1 MTRRMGLTVALL
13 VLTAFLAASSV
24 AVSRARRDRTPPDIV
39 VRLEPQVIA
48 ERPFEV
54 YLSADEPVT
63 YTLRYGDTVSTRVSQ
78 NDAQSPLSLTGLPGS
93 EELLVTATDEAGN
106 SSARSYS
113 VYGVPI
119 PQPLIKTPKAVVPG
133 EPFSVR
139 VVWAPESVRAAS
151 LTLSV
156 DGRPLET
163 FEEGAARVGLASVPL
178 GTPPGEGVVGL
189 ELTDQYGRNV
199 HVTRLLTV
207 LADPHPIQ
215 ELALPAALLASST
228 PENEVLEAQVL
239 QDAYA
244 RAARTST
251 PPLEPFL
258 LPITGRSTSGY
269 GTPRRYE
276 RGGAVIYHEGA
287 DIAAPVGTPVRA
299 TNAGRVLVADFF
311 PIKGGLVVI
320 DHGGGVSS
328 LYFHQS
334 KILVKAGDWVERGDV
349 IGEVGTTG
357 RSTGPHLHW
366 EMRVNG
372 VTSDPLAWVDKV
384 LP

>member
-1 MTRRMGLTVALL
+1 MGLTVALL

-24 AVSRARRDRTPPDIV
+24 AVSRARRDRTPPDV
-39 VRLEPQVIA
+39 VVGLEPQVIA

-54 YLSADEPVT
+54 FLSADEPIT
-63 YTLRYGDTVSTRVSQ
+63 YTLRYGDTVLMRVSQ
-78 NDAQSPLSLTGLPGS
+78 DDAQSPLSLTGLPGP

-106 SSARSYS
+106 SSARSYF
-113 VYGVPI
+113 VYGVPAL
-119 PQPLIKTPKAVVPG
+119 QPLVKMPREVVPG

-139 VVWAPESVRAAS
+139 VVWAPENVRAAS

-156 DGRPLET
+156 DGRPLDV

-189 ELTDQYGRNV
+189 ELTDQYGRHV
-199 HVTRLLTV
+199 HVTRPLTV

-244 RAARTST
+244 RAAQTST
-251 PPLEPFL
+251 PPPLEPFL